1 MAISQIKCQN
11 RFDLN
16 WMRSLLKRHGV
27 NTGTVVAA
35 ALVLF
40 ELLFWAVMI
49 FTRGG
54 YWWGAVFT
62 YNGHHFGNDMY
73 LPLAAAQAYNPW
85 ETGLNYPAGAIILFK
100 SLTLMTPTSMREPV
114 GSPFYQTYYS
124 SAAAMV
130 LLYTISL
137 LVLIAGILMLIGDKQ
152 SKPTRILLVVGL
164 VFSSP
169 VIFNYI
175 SQNCVLLVAGLTSIF
190 AASYDSETK
199 WKRYLAYAV
208 LGLAATI
215 KLYPAAF
222 AWMVLFGKHKKE
234 FIPCC
239 LISAAFVILPFFY
252 YDGVQSIVAFLSNL
266 TSESASKVNWG
277 VGYNYSLQNMI
288 KILSILINSYYSAAL
303 PILPKLLVTIIVVSV
318 SSLVK
323 EDWQRWFLIATAFI
337 WFFDY
342 SYQYMLLFY
351 IPSFIMVLHE
361 RKEHKSIHI
370 VAIVLLFII
379 LVPCVTPEI
388 AKINDFFNNSSYLVI
403 RGEDG
408 GTIYPISFDCL
419 IKNLAIIGLVAGI
432 FLARIIEAFRSL
444 GKHTERGIS

>member
-1 MAISQIKCQN
+1 MAISQIECQK
-11 RFDLN
+11 RFDLSRV
-16 WMRSLLKRHGV
+16 RSLLMRHGV

-40 ELLFWAVMI
+40 ELLFWVVMI

-54 YWWGAVFT
+54 YWQGLVFT
-62 YNGHHFGNDMY
+62 YQGHYFGNDTY
-73 LPLAAAQAYNPW
+73 IPLAAAQAYNPW

-100 SLTLMTPTSMREPV
+100 ALTLMTPTSMREPV

-175 SQNCVLLVAGLTSIF
+175 SQNCVLLVAGLTSVF
-190 AASYDSETK
+190 AALYDSKTK
-199 WKRYLAYAV
+199 WKRYLAYVV

-239 LISAAFVILPFFY
+239 LISAALVILPFFY

-277 VGYNYSLQNMI
+277 VGYNYSLQNLV
-288 KILSILINSYYSAAL
+288 KILSILMGSYYSTAL
-303 PILPKLLVTIIVVSV
+303 PIMSKLLVTIIIVFI
-318 SSLVK
+318 SSLVR

-351 IPSFIMVLHE
+351 IPSFVMLL
-361 RKEHKSIHI
+361 RKRRECKSAYTI
-370 VAIVLLFII
+370 AIILLFIV
-379 LVPCVTPEI
+379 LVPCVTPEVTR
-388 AKINDFFNNSSYLVI
+388 INDFFSNSSYLGI

-408 GTIYPISFDCL
+408 GTIYPISYDCL
-419 IKNLAIIGLVAGI
+419 IKNLAIIGLVADI
-432 FLARIIEAFRSL
+432 FLARAIKAFRSL
-444 GKHTERGIS
+444 DKHTERGIS